1 MKNDPLGHPYP
12 EEWPATHR
20 TENWLFMFASMVLSA
35 FTLLMIHVMI
45 FFMARGTSKTR
56 EI

>member
-1 MKNDPLGHPYP
+1 VKNDPLGHPYP
-12 EEWPATHR
+12 EEWTVTHR